1 MQIFWEVQATPYAIA
16 TWFSGKR
23 KSLGLTQA
31 QVAAVAGVTLKTLS
45 DFERGKTNIRIE
57 TLIRLLAAVKLTID
71 LVDMP
76 TLQKQDDT
84 PW

>member
-1 MQIFWEVQATPYAIA
+1 MRCATPYAIA

-57 TLIRLLAAVKLTID
+57 TVKRH
-71 LVDMP
+71 
-76 TLQKQDDT
+76 
-84 PW
+84 

>member
-1 MQIFWEVQATPYAIA
+1 
-16 TWFSGKR
+16 
-23 KSLGLTQA
+23 LGLTQA
-31 QVAAVAGVTLKTLS
+31 QVAAVAGVTLKTLP

-57 TLIRLLAAVKLTID
+57 TLIRLLAAANLTID

>member
-1 MQIFWEVQATPYAIA
+1 M
-16 TWFSGKR
+16 
-23 KSLGLTQA
+23 GLTQA

>member
-1 MQIFWEVQATPYAIA
+1 MRCATPYAIA
-16 TWFSGKR
+16 TWFFGKR